1 MLKKYY
7 ENMKTALEAQNAVK
21 PRAFNRF
28 NIEMAK
34 IYLDAFEARKKVV
47 WTSFYSFPM
56 ELIAAF
62 DVAPFDFEI
71 AANLVPVMDPDGSVN
86 IMSRAEE
93 EGYSTDL
100 CSFHRLAMGCQLLGY
115 MPQADLLISSS
126 YFCDGKA
133 RLNNLMADY
142 HGKEAV
148 TLDVPNRIDRESLDY
163 VAGQLKEIAAKLE
176 DVAGHKLDKDRLAQ
190 CVRECNTA
198 RRSYLKIADIYKSK
212 PYPWN
217 GSLAINMSIFGAML
231 AGKPAHAQVLDDIYD
246 ECLARLNGEGAVPD
260 KYRVMWLAWYPV
272 QPTIIN
278 KVFRT
283 SGVAIVMGELVRV
296 WWDEIDERN
305 PWEGMAL
312 KCLKNPYV
320 GPIEQRLEGINRSV
334 DEYGID
340 GVVHFSTDAC
350 RHSCAGS
357 RLIGDA
363 LQKKGVPYVVL
374 EGDMSDKRK
383 YSEDRTRDLLENF
396 VEVMASRKR

>member
-7 ENMKTALEAQNAVK
+7 ENMKSTLEAQDAQK
-21 PRAFNRF
+21 PRAFNKF

-34 IYLDAFEARKKVV
+34 FFLDAFEGRKKVV

-56 ELIAAF
+56 ELMAAF
-62 DVAPFDFEI
+62 DVAPFDYEI
-71 AANLVPVMDPDGSVN
+71 ATNLLPLLDPEGSVN

-93 EGYSTDL
+93 EAYSTDL
-100 CSFHRLAMGCQLLGY
+100 CSFHRLAMGCQLMGY
-115 MPQADLLISSS
+115 MPKADLLISSS

-133 RLNNLMADY
+133 RLNNVLANY

-148 TLDVPNRIDRESLDY
+148 TLDVPNRITRESVDY
-163 VAGQLKEIAAKLE
+163 VAGQLKAIAAKLE
-176 DVAGHKLDKDRLAQ
+176 DVAGHKLDNERLVQ
-190 CVRECNTA
+190 CVRECNNA
-198 RRSYLKIADIYKSK
+198 RRSYVKIAEIYKSK

-217 GSLAINMSIFGAML
+217 GSLAINMSIFGTML
-231 AGKPAHAQVLDDIYD
+231 AGKPVHAQILDDIYD
-246 ECLARLNGEGAVPD
+246 ECLGRLNSDSLVPE
-260 KYRVMWLAWYPV
+260 KYRVLWLSWYPV

-278 KVFRT
+278 KIFR
-283 SGVAIVMGELVRV
+283 SNGVAIVMGELIRV
-296 WWDEIDERN
+296 YWDEIDERN

-312 KCLKNPYV
+312 KCLSNPYV
-320 GPIEQRLEGINRSV
+320 GPIEQRLAGITNSV

-350 RHSCAGS
+350 RHSCAGTH
-357 RLIGDA
+357 LIGDA

-383 YSEDRTRDLLENF
+383 YSEERTRDLLENF
-396 VEVMASRKR
+396 VEVMANRKR